1 MKNRIY
7 IETMKQFGFLIR
19 WTDNRVNKSDDLL
32 SSLEITILFVT
43 ITVWL

>member
-7 IETMKQFGFLIR
+7 IETQKQFGLLIR
-19 WTDNRVNKSDDLL
+19 WTDNRGNEAEDIL

-43 ITVWL
+43 ITVWI

>member
-19 WTDNRVNKSDDLL
+19 WTDNRKTYYDDLL
-32 SSLEITILFVT
+32 SSLEITILFVSVT
-43 ITVWL
+43 IWL